1 MGLKRMPLLND
12 FKSAGENTR
21 RFIDL
26 KIEEIIF
33 GLQVTNSHD
42 HIFTSDCSERVSRP
56 SALDLAATQK
66 YSNI

>member
-1 MGLKRMPLLND
+1 MKRMPLLND

-42 HIFTSDCSERVSRP
+42 HILTSDCSERVSRP
-56 SALDLAATQK
+56 SA
-66 YSNI
+66 